1 MTSSYRDPNVTAAL
15 AYQAEQ
21 EQRRKAQEQPGFID
35 VAGRAALGLGVAALA
50 GAGIRGVMRRNAIR
64 PVSVEDLGATAARA
78 EESVR
83 RAARGTTTPPPSRP
97 APPAGVARQ
106 QAAEEFTRQAR
117 AERPAGIN
125 QISIQDV
132 VPTEEEFVAY
142 RPDPKEM
149 VSSQVAEARR
159 EAATLALL
167 KASQS
172 RQEPYQLSLGGE
184 LSPTLQS
191 IRSSEF
197 GPNLTQVRERALGL
211 VPAEAPSRPLDIAP
225 NQLNIFSPRSYIEQT
240 GSVEPTLK
248 IAPASLVATQQAR
261 TGFNVDQ
268 AINALDAAED
278 QQTGRVKIQLQ
289 RNEDLDMGQVEVL
302 EDIASQ
308 QRNFMMEQ
316 DEPINRVAAQLPDGL
331 PVDQA
336 ESTGRSGSYTLGRT
350 SNADLSQSSAAN
362 FLQQRRLKLLE
373 DAEAGTPA
381 RLEKKLADAFGP
393 EAWREDPKA
402 TRRRNALKLGAA
414 GNEQFFENLNE
425 GTVTIAGEQFPVSS
439 LKEGVYMEDTAQN
452 LLNKGDAY
460 RDWLGNIRLEETR
473 NQIKLANQL
482 DDLLAQDKIL
492 QGDTGEVALGTV
504 KKPPFFSS
512 PQERDAYITEERT
525 ASRGREVALDLQ
537 DEIDGRVNELLR
549 SFGMSEKRLAG
560 AEKATSRN
568 LQRLSVP
575 QKLMSGVEE
584 GIVVRPIL
592 TAPDNIPMLEGELSN
607 IERGRPVGQFISQE
621 QLEVVP
627 GGLLSGG
634 RARSVSNIGQD
645 IGFDPET
652 GERIVVPLVDE
663 TGERIVQKLA
673 GKRMGA
679 DVGVR
684 GRGGVAGLD
693 TKASI
698 GIYGT
703 ELGEYGTAAQTK
715 AGEYTQQASQVP
727 SLVNSVPVQKT
738 TGGYFKYPQQREAD
752 PAKYTQ
758 EATPERIASVLIS
771 EQVRKGQLSLPK
783 QDINSYPS
791 SLLARPVRINFPEET
806 IKPSPVQL
814 SLPSDVVPATA
825 AAARVRITPA
835 DQAAQQL
842 EAYMGRLQRGRTSPL
857 TSQVRIQPS
866 LF

>member
-1 MTSSYRDPNVTAAL
+1 MTSSYRDPRVSVPMSYPTEEEI
-15 AYQAEQ
+15 Q
-21 EQRRKAQEQPGFID
+21 RKAQEQPNLLDI
-35 VAGRAALGLGVAALA
+35 AGRTALGLGVAALA
-50 GAGIRGVMRRNAIR
+50 GAGIRGVMRRNAVR
-64 PVSVEDLGATAARA
+64 PISVEDLGATAGRS
-78 EESVR
+78 EENVR
-83 RAARGTTTPPPSRP
+83 RAARSAAPPPPSRP
-97 APPAGVARQ
+97 APPAGVGRQ

-117 AERPAGIN
+117 AERPTGIQQVN
-125 QISIQDV
+125 IEDLGPTFRTPSAAENKATLSWLDNV
-132 VPTEEEFVAY
+132 VLPTEQALT
-142 RPDPKEM
+142 RPRLPGVTQVDLTDFSPRFRSYGQ
-149 VSSQVAEARR
+149 VPQVAEQVVSEVKALPPAR
-159 EAATLALL
+159 A
-167 KASQS
+167 QS
-172 RQEPYQLSLGGE
+172 TDFLR
-184 LSPTLQS
+184 
-191 IRSSEF
+191 
-197 GPNLTQVRERALGL
+197 
-211 VPAEAPSRPLDIAP
+211 
-225 NQLNIFSPRSYIEQT
+225 NQLGSRGYIEQSILDRVAEQSAGDLIDEVT
-240 GSVEPTLK
+240 AFSNKEARSELARQGASIQSQERKNLWNLVSEIQNETLVDK
-248 IAPASLVATQQAR
+248 QQAR

-268 AINALDAAED
+268 AINAIDAAED

-289 RNEDLDMGQVEVL
+289 RNEDVDLGQVEVL
-302 EDIASQ
+302 EDIADE
-308 QRNFMMEQ
+308 QRTWMMEQ

-402 TRRRNALKLGAA
+402 TRRRNAIKLGAA

-504 KKPPFFSS
+504 KKPRFFSS
-512 PQERDAYITEERT
+512 PQERDAYITEGRT

-715 AGEYTQQASQVP
+715 AGEYTQEASQVP

-738 TGGYFKYPQQREAD
+738 TGGYFKYPQQREAN
-752 PAKYTQ
+752 PTKYTQ
-758 EATPERIASVLIS
+758 APTPQGQESFDVSRTLRQLQLTGKPGEAQDFLDRMLKERGVS
-771 EQVRKGQLSLPK
+771 G
-783 QDINSYPS
+783 S
-791 SLLARPVRINFPEET
+791 SGTF
-806 IKPSPVQL
+806 
-814 SLPSDVVPATA
+814 
-825 AAARVRITPA
+825 
-835 DQAAQQL
+835 
-842 EAYMGRLQRGRTSPL
+842 SPL
-857 TSQVRIQPS
+857 R
-866 LF
+866 

>member
-1 MTSSYRDPNVTAAL
+1 VAL
-15 AYQAEQ
+15 APADFYAYSRATGQPYPESPEERAAQASEVLEFRRNQLKSQ
-21 EQRRKAQEQPGFID
+21 EFSSSNPI
-35 VAGRAALGLGVAALA
+35 ALGLGIGLGLA
-50 GAGIRGVMRRNAIR
+50 G
-64 PVSVEDLGATAARA
+64 LGGASLAARRMLQSGKAKGQSGSYQADLSNYDAAQIREAGRYKPASVAPSKVAMDASVAPVQRTVDIQTAVDDEVTRLLNDPGLLKFVEA
-78 EESVR
+78 EEADIINRLPEMRAEQSRQQGQVR
-83 RAARGTTTPPPSRP
+83 RALSATADDILLDIRTEPTNTL
-97 APPAGVARQ
+97 VTQQ
-106 QAAEEFTRQAR
+106 QATGGSNVKQA
-117 AERPAGIN
+117 
-125 QISIQDV
+125 
-132 VPTEEEFVAY
+132 
-142 RPDPKEM
+142 M
-149 VSSQVAEARR
+149 
-159 EAATLALL
+159 AALE
-167 KASQS
+167 S
-172 RQEPYQLSLGGE
+172 G
-184 LSPTLQS
+184 
-191 IRSSEF
+191 
-197 GPNLTQVRERALGL
+197 
-211 VPAEAPSRPLDIAP
+211 
-225 NQLNIFSPRSYIEQT
+225 
-240 GSVEPTLK
+240 
-248 IAPASLVATQQAR
+248 
-261 TGFNVDQ
+261 
-268 AINALDAAED
+268 ED
-278 QQTGRVKIQLQ
+278 QQTGRMKNQLQ
-289 RNEDLDMGQVEVL
+289 RNEDLDLGQVEIL

-316 DEPINRVAAQLPDGL
+316 DEPINSVASKLPDGL

-336 ESTGRSGSYTLGRT
+336 ESTGRLGSYTLGRA
-350 SNADLSQSSAAN
+350 SDADLSQSSAAN

-492 QGDTGEVALGTV
+492 QGDTGEVALGAA
-504 KKPPFFSS
+504 KKSQFFSS

-525 ASRGREVALDLQ
+525 ASRGREIALDLQ

-549 SFGMSEKRLAG
+549 SFEMSEKRLAG

-673 GKRMGA
+673 GKRMGE

-698 GIYGT
+698 GIYGP
-703 ELGEYGTAAQTK
+703 ELSEYGTAAQTK
-715 AGEYTQQASQVP
+715 TGQYTQEASQVP
-727 SLVNSVPVQKT
+727 SLVNPIPVQKV
-738 TGGYFKYPQQREAD
+738 TGGYFTYPQQREAD
-752 PAKYTQ
+752 STKYAQ
-758 EATPERIASVLIS
+758 KAVPEASRASVDVS
-771 EQVRKGQLSLPK
+771 ESVRKARDPQALLRSKMAELGVSAIGDFSP
-783 QDINSYPS
+783 YP
-791 SLLARPVRINFPEET
+791 RR
-806 IKPSPVQL
+806 
-814 SLPSDVVPATA
+814 
-825 AAARVRITPA
+825 R
-835 DQAAQQL
+835 
-842 EAYMGRLQRGRTSPL
+842 
-857 TSQVRIQPS
+857 
-866 LF
+866 

>member
-1 MTSSYRDPNVTAAL
+1 MTSSYRDPNITAAL

-21 EQRRKAQEQPGFID
+21 EQRRKAQEQPNFLDI
-35 VAGRAALGLGVAALA
+35 AGRTALGLGVAALA
-50 GAGIRGVMRRNAIR
+50 GAGIARGLRRNAVK
-64 PVSVEDLGATAARA
+64 PVTVQDLGANA
-78 EESVR
+78 EETVR
-83 RAARGTTTPPPSRP
+83 RAARATTTPPPSRP

-117 AERPAGIN
+117 AERPVGVRQVN
-125 QISIQDV
+125 IQDLG
-132 VPTEEEFVAY
+132 PEEEFIAY
-142 RPDPKEM
+142 RPDPTEM
-149 VSSQVAEARR
+149 VSQPVAEARR
-159 EAATLALL
+159 QAASSDLL
-167 KASQS
+167 RAAQLK
-172 RQEPYQLSLGGE
+172 RQPYQLELGGE
-184 LSPTLQS
+184 LSPTLQG

-197 GPNLTQVRERALGL
+197 GPNLTQVREQALGL
-211 VPAEAPSRPLDIAP
+211 VPTEAPSRSLDIAP
-225 NQLNIFSPRSYIEQT
+225 DQLNIFSPRSYIEQS
-240 GSVEPTLK
+240 GS
-248 IAPASLVATQQAR
+248 IAPTTKALPEESLVAKQQAR

-268 AINALDAAED
+268 IINALDAAED

-289 RNEDLDMGQVEVL
+289 RNEDLDMSQVEVL

-316 DEPINRVAAQLPDGL
+316 DEPINSVASQLPDGL

-336 ESTGRSGSYTLGRT
+336 ESTGRLGSYTLGRA
-350 SNADLSQSSAAN
+350 SDADLSQSSAAN

-482 DDLLAQDKIL
+482 DDLLAQDNIL
-492 QGDTGEVALGTV
+492 QGDTGEVALGTA
-504 KKPPFFSS
+504 KKTRFFSS

-525 ASRGREVALDLQ
+525 ASRGREIALDLQ

-549 SFGMSEKRLAG
+549 SFEMSEKRLAG

-698 GIYGT
+698 GIYGP
-703 ELGEYGTAAQTK
+703 ELAEYGTAAQTK
-715 AGEYTQQASQVP
+715 TGQYTQEASQVP
-727 SLVNSVPVQKT
+727 SLVNPEPLQKGKS
-738 TGGYFKYPQQREAD
+738 GGYFTYPQQREAN
-752 PAKYTQ
+752 PVKYTQ
-758 EATPERIASVLIS
+758 EATPQRIASVLIS

-791 SLLARPVRINFPEET
+791 SILARPVRINSPEEM
-806 IKPSPVQL
+806 IKPSPTQL
-814 SLPSDVVPATA
+814 SFPSDVVPATA
-825 AAARVRITPA
+825 AAARVRVTPA

>member
-21 EQRRKAQEQPGFID
+21 EQRRKAQEQPSFLDI
-35 VAGRAALGLGVAALA
+35 AGRTALGLGAAALA
-50 GAGIRGVMRRNAIR
+50 GVGIARGLRRNAVR
-64 PVSVEDLGATAARA
+64 PVTVEDLGATAARA

-83 RAARGTTTPPPSRP
+83 RAARSTTTPPPSRP

-117 AERPAGIN
+117 AERPVGIN
-125 QISIQDV
+125 QIRIQDV

-172 RQEPYQLSLGGE
+172 RREPYQLTLGGE
-184 LSPTLQS
+184 FSPTLQS

-211 VPAEAPSRPLDIAP
+211 VPAEAPSRPLTIAP
-225 NQLNIFSPRSYIEQT
+225 DQLNIFSPRSYIEQT

-248 IAPASLVATQQAR
+248 TAPASLVEKQKAR
-261 TGFNVDQ
+261 TGFTVDQ
-268 AINALDAAED
+268 AANALDAAED

-302 EDIASQ
+302 EDSASQ

-316 DEPINRVAAQLPDGL
+316 DEHINRVAAQLPDGL

-336 ESTGRSGSYTLGRT
+336 ESTGRSDSYTLGRT

-425 GTVTIAGEQFPVSS
+425 ETVTIAGEQFPVSS

-607 IERGRPVGQFISQE
+607 IERGRPVGEFISQE

-752 PAKYTQ
+752 PVKYTQ

-842 EAYMGRLQRGRTSPL
+842 EAYMGKLQRGRTSPL